1 MGIIFNFIVLFAAGF
16 LILKSADLFI
26 KGAVEISLS
35 LRLSK
40 VFIGATIVSIVTT
53 TPELI
58 VSSMSSAIGET
69 GLAAG
74 NAIGSCICNIGLVFA
89 IGAIMKDVPIT
100 KEDLKYKVAFLLI
113 SLIVVYLLVMDG
125 LLNKVEAVGLLL
137 LFVIFIFINYRL
149 ALKGRIPPDNA
160 INVPRSNHLL
170 RKGIISFSLGG
181 IFTVIIAR
189 YGLVYP
195 GLAIAEF
202 FKVPPAVIGLSMI
215 ALGTSLPELC
225 TTVISSRKLHSEIAL
240 GNVVGA
246 SILDLLL
253 VLGVSALIN
262 PLTIDR
268 QTILFN
274 MPVAVLFSV
283 MMLIL
288 GFRNLRFSRLKGI
301 IMLTIYVL
309 YIAALFS
316 IIYR

>member
-1 MGIIFNFIVLFAAGF
+1 MGIIFHFIVFFAAGF

-26 KGAVEISLS
+26 KGALEISLS

-53 TPELI
+53 TPELM

-69 GLAAG
+69 GMAAG

-89 IGAIMKDVPIT
+89 IGAIMKDVPVT
-100 KEDLKYKVAFLLI
+100 KEDLKYKVAFLLV
-113 SLIVVYLLVMDG
+113 SLIAVYLLIIDG
-125 LLNKVEAVGLLL
+125 LLSKVEAIGLLF

-149 ALKGRIPPDNA
+149 ALKGRIPTD
-160 INVPRSNHLL
+160 ITLQVSRSNHLL
-170 RKGIISFSLGG
+170 KKGIISFLLGG
-181 IFTVIIAR
+181 VFTVIIAR

-195 GLAIAEF
+195 GLAIADF
-202 FKVPPAVIGLSMI
+202 LKVPPAVIGLSMI
-215 ALGTSLPELC
+215 ALGTSLPELF
-225 TTVISSRKLHSEIAL
+225 TTIVSSRKEHSEIAL

-246 SILDLLL
+246 SILNLLL

-262 PLTIDR
+262 PLIIDR
-268 QTILFN
+268 QTIVFN
-274 MPVAVLFSV
+274 MPVAGLFGV
-283 MMLIL
+283 MMLIM
-288 GFRNLRFSRLKGI
+288 GFRNLRFSRFKGI

>member
-35 LRLSK
+35 IRLSK

-74 NAIGSCICNIGLVFA
+74 NAIGSCICNIGLIFA

-113 SLIVVYLLVMDG
+113 SLIVVYLL
-125 LLNKVEAVGLLL
+125 
-137 LFVIFIFINYRL
+137 FVIFIFINYRL
-149 ALKGRIPPDNA
+149 AFKGRIPLDNA

-170 RKGIISFSLGG
+170 REGIISFFLGC